1 MQRLYTLISAAVLAA
16 LPSLSVAQVPE
27 QLRDAARQAV
37 VSNPEVQARWNAFNA
52 SGAEQDAARGGYLP
66 EVDLAAGIGRDRLKR
81 PGEDTETYTRRGA
94 VLSLKQMVYDG
105 FFTRN
110 QVKHLGHARLVRY
123 HELVDAA
130 ENAALESVRAY
141 ADVLRYRELV
151 ALAKQNY
158 VEHKRVHDQIAERTN
173 AGVGRRVDL
182 EQATGRLA
190 LAESNLLT
198 EVSNL
203 HDVSTRYLRIVGI
216 EPDETLTALPEVLGR
231 DKLPASAREAL
242 RTAFTINPALYAAV
256 ENVRASQAMVDVR
269 RAANHP
275 RLDLRAHQALDR
287 NLDGVR
293 GNTREGVVELV
304 FTYNLYRGGADQ
316 ARIRQAADEL
326 NMSKDLREKACR
338 DLRQTLSIAYNDS
351 QRLQEQLTY
360 LDQHQLSIEKA
371 REAYR
376 AQFDIGQR
384 TLLDLLDS
392 ENEYFQARRAYVNAR
407 YDLSVA
413 QARTLNGMGSLMS
426 TLDIARDNMPTPA
439 ELNAEDETIDPATIC
454 PPDAPLPLE
463 IDKEALFQ
471 AALREAGER

>member
-1 MQRLYTLISAAVLAA
+1 M
-16 LPSLSVAQVPE
+16 
-27 QLRDAARQAV
+27 
-37 VSNPEVQARWNAFNA
+37 
-52 SGAEQDAARGGYLP
+52 
-66 EVDLAAGIGRDRLKR
+66 
-81 PGEDTETYTRRGA
+81 
-94 VLSLKQMVYDG
+94 
-105 FFTRN
+105 
-110 QVKHLGHARLVRY
+110 
-123 HELVDAA
+123 
-130 ENAALESVRAY
+130 
-141 ADVLRYRELV
+141 
-151 ALAKQNY
+151 
-158 VEHKRVHDQIAERTN
+158 
-173 AGVGRRVDL
+173 
-182 EQATGRLA
+182 
-190 LAESNLLT
+190 
-198 EVSNL
+198 
-203 HDVSTRYLRIVGI
+203 
-216 EPDETLTALPEVLGR
+216 PDETLAALPEVLGR
-231 DKLPASAREAL
+231 DKLPASVHEAL

-256 ENVRASQAMVDVR
+256 ENVRAGQAMVDAR

-287 NLDGVR
+287 NLDGVS

-316 ARIRQAADEL
+316 ARIRQAAEEL
-326 NMSKDLREKACR
+326 NISKDLREKACR

-426 TLDIARDNMPTPA
+426 TLDIARDDMPTPA
-439 ELNAEDETIDPATIC
+439 ELGAEDETIDPASIC